1 MHFDKPA
8 PDGDK
13 TALPPEKL
21 VADRPWW
28 RELNRYHWFVFIVA
42 TLGWLF
48 DTMDQQLFNIA
59 RTPAMRALVGP
70 ESVARA
76 SGDVTSIFLIGWG
89 TGGLLFG
96 VLGDLLGR
104 ARSMVLTILLYSVF
118 TGLSALS
125 VGFWDFAFY
134 RFLTGLGVGGQF
146 AVGVSLV
153 AEVMPERARSSALGM
168 LQALSAVGNISAAL
182 FGIALAFLGRA
193 GAIEGT
199 QSWRYMFIIGTLP
212 ALLVVVIMR
221 RLQEP
226 ERWKALAADKTIGE
240 RLRAYG
246 GELFSDGRWTRNA
259 IVGLLLA
266 SSGIIGLWAIGFFT
280 IDFVREFIRPRL
292 VAEGLS
298 KEDVVFWGDIWA
310 SLTSVVL
317 NVGAFFGIY
326 AFSRATSRLGRRPA
340 FAIAFVLALA
350 STAMVFGLFNS
361 FGDIFWMIPLM
372 GFCQLA
378 LFGGYA
384 IYFPELFPTRLR
396 STGISFCYNG
406 ARFVAA
412 TGPFIQG
419 RLRDHFQDLAGG
431 DVVQG
436 FRKAGLTMCAIF
448 LVGLLVLP
456 FAPETKGK
464 PLPE

>member
-1 MHFDKPA
+1 MHAPDVSVPA
-8 PDGDK
+8 PATTDGQ
-13 TALPPEKL
+13 
-21 VADRPWW
+21 PWW
-28 RELNRYHWFVFIVA
+28 RLLNRYHWFVFIVA

-59 RTPAMRALVGP
+59 RTPAMRELRP
-70 ESVARA
+70 DSVAVY
-76 SGDVTSIFLIGWG
+76 SGYATSIFLIGWG

-96 VLGDLLGR
+96 VLGDLIGR

-125 VGFWDFAFY
+125 VGFWDFALY

-153 AEVMPERARSSALGM
+153 AEVMPERARTSALGM
-168 LQALSAVGNISAAL
+168 LQALSAVGNITAAL
-182 FGIALAFLGRA
+182 FGIALAFMGKA
-193 GAIEGT
+193 GVIKAEE
-199 QSWRYMFIIGTLP
+199 SWRYMFIIGTVP
-212 ALLVVVIMR
+212 ALLVLVIMR
-221 RLQEP
+221 RLKEP
-226 ERWKALAADKTIGE
+226 ERWQALAGKSTVGE
-240 RLRAYG
+240 RLRAYT
-246 GELFSDGRWTRNA
+246 GELFSDPRWSRHA
-259 IVGLLLA
+259 VVGLLLA
-266 SSGIIGLWAIGFFT
+266 SSGIIGLWAIGFFS
-280 IDFVREFIRPRL
+280 IDLVREIIRPRL

-298 KEDVVFWGDIWA
+298 PGDVTFWEDIWA
-310 SLTSVVL
+310 SLTSVGL

-326 AFSRATSRLGRRPA
+326 AFSKGTARIGRRPM
-340 FAIAFVLALA
+340 FAIAFVLALG
-350 STAMVFGLFNS
+350 STALVFGLVNS
-361 FGDIFWMIPLM
+361 FTEIFWMIPLM

-412 TGPFIQG
+412 TGPLVQG
-419 RLRDHFQDLAGG
+419 HLRDYFRDLAGG

-436 FRKAGLTMCAIF
+436 FRTAGLAMCSIF
-448 LVGLLVLP
+448 LVGLFVLP
-456 FAPETKGK
+456 FAPETKGQ

>member
-1 MHFDKPA
+1 MSPA
-8 PDGDK
+8 
-13 TALPPEKL
+13 LQ
-21 VADRPWW
+21 PWY
-28 RELNRYHWFVFIVA
+28 RELNRYHWFVLIVC

-48 DTMDQQLFNIA
+48 DTMDQQLFTIA
-59 RTPAMRALVGP
+59 RNPAMRALLVDK
-70 ESVARA
+70 ELVATY
-76 SGDVTSIFLIGWG
+76 SGYATSIFLIGWG

-96 VLGDLLGR
+96 ILGDLLGR
-104 ARSMVLTILLYSVF
+104 ARSMVLTILLYSAF

-125 VGFWDFAFY
+125 GRTFLSEIIGGFWEFGLY

-153 AEVMPERARSSALGM
+153 AEVMPERARPSALGA
-168 LQALSAVGNISAAL
+168 LQALSAVGNVAAGL
-182 FGIALAFLGRA
+182 FGIGLAFLGRA
-193 GAIEGT
+193 KVIEG
-199 QSWRYMFIIGTLP
+199 QESWRYMFLIGTLP

-221 RLQEP
+221 RLKEP
-226 ERWKALAADKTIGE
+226 ERWQAIAATKTIRQ
-240 RLRAYG
+240 RLSAYS
-246 GELFSDGRWTRNA
+246 GELFSEPRWSKNA

-266 SSGIIGLWAIGFFT
+266 SSGIIGLWAIGFFVT
-280 IDFVREFIRPRL
+280 DFVREIIRRGL
-292 VAEGLS
+292 VAQHS
-298 KEDVVFWGDIWA
+298 ASDAVFWEDIWA
-310 SLTSVVL
+310 SVSSIVL

-326 AFSRATSRLGRRPA
+326 AFSRVTSRLGRRPT
-340 FAIAFVLALA
+340 FAISFVLALG
-350 STAMVFGLFNS
+350 STALVFGFLDS
-361 FGDIFWMIPLM
+361 FGAVFWMIPLM

-412 TGPFIQG
+412 TGPFVQG
-419 RLRDHFQDLAGG
+419 LLREYFQKRAHG

-436 FRKAGLTMCAIF
+436 FRTAGLTMCTIF
-448 LVGLLVLP
+448 LVGLIVLP
-456 FAPETKGK
+456 FAPETKGQ

>member
-1 MHFDKPA
+1 MHSPDITTSPKPSSLET
-8 PDGDK
+8 PSG
-13 TALPPEKL
+13 
-21 VADRPWW
+21 PWW
-28 RELNRYHWFVFIVA
+28 RALNRYHWFVLIVA
-42 TLGWLF
+42 SLGWMF

-59 RTPAMRALVGP
+59 RTPAMRELAP

-76 SGDVTSIFLIGWG
+76 SGDATSIFLIGWG

-96 VLGDLLGR
+96 ILGDLLGR
-104 ARSMVLTILLYSVF
+104 VRSMILTILLYSAF
-118 TGLSALS
+118 TGLSAMS
-125 VGFWDFAFY
+125 VGFWDFAIY

-153 AEVMPERARSSALGM
+153 AEVMPERARPSALGL
-168 LQALSAVGNISAAL
+168 LQALSAFGNIAAAL
-182 FGIALAFLGRA
+182 FGMGLAYLGRSGIID
-193 GAIEGT
+193 GAR
-199 QSWRYMFIIGTLP
+199 SWRYMFLIGTLP
-212 ALLVVVIMR
+212 ALLVVFIMR

-226 ERWKALAADKTIGE
+226 ERWKALAGNKTVGE
-240 RLRAYG
+240 RFRAYG
-246 GELFSDGRWTRNA
+246 RELFSDKRWTRNA

-266 SSGIIGLWAIGFFT
+266 SAGIIGLWAIGFFV
-280 IDFVREFIRPRL
+280 IDFVREIIRPRL

-298 KEDVVFWGDIWA
+298 AADVTFYEDTWA
-310 SLTSVVL
+310 SVTSVVL

-326 AFSRATSRLGRRPA
+326 AFSLVASRLGRRPA
-340 FAIAFVLALA
+340 FAISFILALG
-350 STAMVFGLFNS
+350 STALVLGFLNS
-361 FGDIFWMIPLM
+361 FSQIFWMIPLM

-412 TGPFIQG
+412 VGPFALG
-419 RLRDHFQDLAGG
+419 YLRDYFRAVAGG
-431 DVVQG
+431 DKVQG
-436 FRKAGLTMCAIF
+436 FRMAGLTMCAIF
-448 LVGLLVLP
+448 LVGLCVLP